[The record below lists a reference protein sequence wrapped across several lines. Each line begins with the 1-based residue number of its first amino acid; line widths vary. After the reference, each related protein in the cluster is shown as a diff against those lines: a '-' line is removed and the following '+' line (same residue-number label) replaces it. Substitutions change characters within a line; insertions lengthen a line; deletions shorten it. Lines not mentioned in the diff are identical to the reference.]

1 MVNSVICLASCVCH
15 MCVCRVL
22 TWFAKSQIKATAE
35 CKLGS
40 GSVAKTVFPIY
51 ISSRLQRAAVWPL
64 WVCVGAQRGQRSIL
78 CVFFY
83 GSPLYSLRWSLSLNL
98 GLAMGYAGCSMS
110 PWGFACLHPAQCW
123 IYRHVP
129 PCQVFLKVPGV
140 QTPSAC
146 CTRSQPF
153 PHRAVS
159 LTLLTFCFEKHSKL
173 SYIKIEECE
182 DRGLSTFG
190 EGCHF
195 VWWDVTPFP

>member
-40 GSVAKTVFPIY
+40 VSVAKTVFPIY
-51 ISSRLQRAAVWPL
+51 ISSRLQRTAVWPL

-98 GLAMGYAGCSMS
+98 GLAMGHAGCSMS
-110 PWGFACLHPAQCW
+110 PWGLACLHPAQCW
-123 IYRHVP
+123 IYRPVLDLQYHHASFSWG
-129 PCQVFLKVPGV
+129 CW
-140 QTPSAC
+140 
-146 CTRSQPF
+146 
-153 PHRAVS
+153 
-159 LTLLTFCFEKHSKL
+159 ESKL
-173 SYIKIEECE
+173 RLHAAQEASSFLTE
-182 DRGLSTFG
+182 LSPSPFWP
-190 EGCHF
+190 F
-195 VWWDVTPFP
+195 VLKNIGNWVILK

>member
-40 GSVAKTVFPIY
+40 VSVAKTVFPIY
-51 ISSRLQRAAVWPL
+51 ISSRLRRTAVWPL

-98 GLAMGYAGCSMS
+98 GLAMGHAGCSMS

-123 IYRHVP
+123 IYSTTMPAFPEGAGSPNSVCMLHKKP
-129 PCQVFLKVPGV
+129 AL
-140 QTPSAC
+140 S
-146 CTRSQPF
+146 SQSCLPHPF
-153 PHRAVS
+153 D
-159 LTLLTFCFEKHSKL
+159 LLF
-173 SYIKIEECE
+173 
-182 DRGLSTFG
+182 
-190 EGCHF
+190 
-195 VWWDVTPFP
+195 